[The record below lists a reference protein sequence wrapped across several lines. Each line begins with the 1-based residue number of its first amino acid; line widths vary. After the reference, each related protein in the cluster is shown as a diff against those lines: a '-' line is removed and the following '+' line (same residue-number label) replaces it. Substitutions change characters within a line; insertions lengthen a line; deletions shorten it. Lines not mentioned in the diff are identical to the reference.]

1 MGRKELIAAAR
12 GDTPGDLL
20 FRNGRVVNTFTGEV
34 EETDVLVYDG
44 RVAGLGPGYQARQ
57 TIDLRGAYLLP
68 GLINGHTHIES
79 SMLWVGEYARAVV
92 PHGTSVAVSDLHE
105 IANVAGLAGM
115 RQAVEAAAGLPLDLR
130 LMVASCVP
138 ATDLETSGATLGPQ
152 DIAQAL
158 TLPGAI
164 GLGEMMNFPGVIAG
178 HGACLD
184 KIDAVGAR
192 PVDGHAPGLGG
203 KALNAYLAAGPR
215 SDHETTRLEEGRE
228 KLRRGMYLMIR
239 EGTTEKNLE
248 ELLPLVTD
256 RTASRCLLVVDDRSC
271 RDLQQDGDVDAV
283 VRKAIALGLDPLRA
297 IQLATI
303 NPATYFGLRDLGAI
317 GVGYR
322 AHLLVCDNLE
332 RLRIRQVYHSG
343 QLVAEDGRP
352 LFDAPETPMLALSH
366 TFHVRG
372 LSPRSFALPAA
383 GLPAGAQAVR
393 PDGRPSGRYPV
404 IEVVPGQIVTR
415 HSVEEVHVE
424 DGHVA
429 ADPERDILKLAVV
442 ERHRGTGNVGVGLV
456 RGFGLRRGALASSY
470 AHDSHNIVVVGTNE
484 EDMFRAAAQVASLQG
499 GLVVATD
506 GRVVA
511 SLPLPVAGLMSPRPI
526 DEVVRDFDAVE
537 EAARSLGATVPAPFA
552 VLSFLA
558 LPVIPTLKLT
568 DRGLVDA
575 EKGQFVDL
583 ARVAADPPG

>member
-1 MGRKELIAAAR
+1 MSRKDLIAAAR

-20 FRNGRVVNTFTGEV
+20 FRNARVVNTFTGEV
-34 EETDVLVYDG
+34 EETDVLVYEG
-44 RVAGLGPGYQARQ
+44 RVAGLGSGYQARQ

-68 GLINGHTHIES
+68 GFINGHTHIES

-115 RQAVEAAAGLPLDLR
+115 QQAVEAAAGLPLELR

-158 TLPGAI
+158 ALPGAI

-178 HGACLD
+178 NSACLD
-184 KIDAVGAR
+184 KIEAVGAR
-192 PVDGHAPGLGG
+192 PIDGHAPGLGG

-303 NPATYFGLRDLGAI
+303 NPATYFGLRDLGAV
-317 GVGYR
+317 GPGYR
-322 AHLLVCDNLE
+322 AHLLVCDDLK
-332 RLRIRQVYHSG
+332 RLRIRQVYHNG

-352 LFDAPETPMLALSH
+352 LFEAPETPALALTH

-372 LSPRSFALPAA
+372 RGPRSFALPAA
-383 GLPAGAQAVR
+383 GLPAGEH
-393 PDGRPSGRYPV
+393 GTRYPV
-404 IEVVPGQIVTR
+404 IEVVPGQIVTGYR
-415 HSVEEVHVE
+415 VEEVPVE
-424 DGHVA
+424 DGHIA
-429 ADPERDILKLAVV
+429 ADPQRDILKLAVV

-470 AHDSHNIVVVGTNE
+470 AHDSHNIVVVGTND
-484 EDMFRAAAQVASLQG
+484 EDMLRAAVQVASLQG
-499 GLVVATD
+499 GLVVAAG

-511 SLPLPVAGLMSPRPI
+511 SLPLPVAGLMSARPI
-526 DEVVRDFDAVE
+526 DEVVRDFNAVE

-575 EKGQFVDL
+575 EKGQFVDP
-583 ARVAADPPG
+583 AWMAADVPG